1 MNNYDNSMIRDVIIN
16 NNRGDEGT
24 IEPRL
29 VSSPQA
35 IITGW

>member
-24 IEPRL
+24 IEPHL
-29 VSSPQA
+29 TFTASHQS
-35 IITGW
+35 